1 MHDREGLGKV
11 HRPDCVVIFSEF
23 ELPMS
28 PPTDRQDDPSR
39 NHDRAAAAPRPPAD
53 NPVLVEVTRGDMVES
68 RHRGAFAVCDT
79 QGRVLLST
87 GDVERTIYP
96 RSAIKPLQ
104 ALALVETGAAEA
116 FAVSDAEVALACA
129 SHDGEPLHAD
139 AASQWLQRIG
149 LSVDDLE
156 CGAHWP
162 YHEPSLRALAA
173 HGETPT
179 PAHNNCSGKHDG
191 FLTLAKHL
199 GAPTA
204 GYIRFEHPVQQR
216 VLGILEMMSGLNLG
230 DAPRGID
237 GCGIPQY
244 GMPLGNLALA
254 FARFA
259 EPDDQPERR
268 QAACARVRRAMAE
281 HPVMVAGHERFC
293 TKVIAATQGRA
304 LVKTGAEGVFAAA
317 VPELGLGV
325 AIKIDDGEKR
335 ASQVVMAGLLDRLGV
350 LDDGA
355 QRVLAPLLSPSL
367 RNRRHETVGAI
378 RLAPEAI
385 T

>member
-1 MHDREGLGKV
+1 MCPSD
-11 HRPDCVVIFSEF
+11 
-23 ELPMS
+23 S
-28 PPTDRQDDPSR
+28 PPERHDPGHEQAVSLL
-39 NHDRAAAAPRPPAD
+39 APAD
-53 NPVLVEVTRGDMVES
+53 NPVLVEVTRGTMVES

-79 QGRVLLST
+79 EGRVLLSA

-104 ALALVETGAAEA
+104 ALALVETGAAES

-129 SHDGEPLHAD
+129 SHDGEPLHAE
-139 AASQWLQRIG
+139 AAQHWLQRIG
-149 LSVDDLE
+149 LSVADLE

-162 YHEPSLRALAA
+162 YHEPSLRTLAA
-173 HGETPT
+173 HGGTPT
-179 PAHNNCSGKHDG
+179 AAHNNCSGKHSG
-191 FLTLAKHL
+191 FLSLAQHL
-199 GAPTA
+199 RAPTA
-204 GYIRFEHPVQQR
+204 GYIRFEHPVQQS
-216 VLGILEMMSGLNLG
+216 VLGILEMMTGLDLR

-259 EPDDQPERR
+259 EPNDQPERR
-268 QAACARVRRAMAE
+268 QAACARIRRSMAE

-325 AIKIDDGEKR
+325 AVKIDDGQKR
-335 ASQVVMAGLLDRLGV
+335 ASEVVMAGLLNRLGL
-350 LDDGA
+350 LDEGA
-355 QRVLAPLLSPSL
+355 RQVLAPLLEPPL
-367 RNRRHETVGAI
+367 VNRRGETVGVI

>member
-1 MHDREGLGKV
+1 MCPPACPPESPREDPA
-11 HRPDCVVIFSEF
+11 HSE
-23 ELPMS
+23 ES
-28 PPTDRQDDPSR
+28 GRGEDPTTSVTARLT
-39 NHDRAAAAPRPPAD
+39 PAD

-68 RHRGAFAVCDT
+68 IHRGAFAVCDIE
-79 QGRVLLST
+79 GRILLSA
-87 GDVERTIYP
+87 GGVDRTIYP

-104 ALALVETGAAEA
+104 TLALVESKAAEA

-129 SHDGEPLHAD
+129 SHDGEPLHAE
-139 AASQWLQRIG
+139 AAQHWLQRLG
-149 LSVDDLE
+149 LSPDDLE

-162 YHEPSLRALAA
+162 YHEASLRALAA

-179 PAHNNCSGKHDG
+179 AAHNNCSGKHSG

-199 GAPTA
+199 GAPTE
-204 GYIRFEHPVQQR
+204 GYIDFAHPVQQS
-216 VLGILEMMSGLNLG
+216 VLGILETMSGLDLRA
-230 DAPRGID
+230 APRGID

-244 GMPLGNLALA
+244 GLPLGNLALA

-259 EPDDQPERR
+259 QPDDQPEGR

-304 LVKTGAEGVFAAA
+304 LVKTGAEGVFAGA

-325 AIKIDDGEKR
+325 AVKIDDGNKR
-335 ASQVVMAGLLDRLGV
+335 ASEVVMLGLLARLGV
-350 LDDGA
+350 LDEGA
-355 QRVLAPLLSPSL
+355 QQVLASL
-367 RNRRHETVGAI
+367 MEPPIVNRRGETVGTI